1 MTVSLS
7 TKENNSIKT
16 KELDPTYNNK
26 TIKEILNIEN
36 NDLNNEQIEK
46 QNNNNNIN
54 SYKIIYTGDKI
65 ERLSLL
71 KMNNRLN
78 PKFEAM
84 LKEWFNFFSNGND
97 IMDKDNIMSY
107 ISSITS
113 KDHIDENNQD
123 YIDFMKECDQDEKN
137 FILEDE
143 FTKYYHHLAI
153 SQEETVWKH
162 IKAMN
167 YREDFTKRT
176 QSTVIDDSDTKI
188 NNKNLPRYILGNDK
202 QFHDAL
208 IQLFMK
214 FDKKMP
220 IYQFLFFYAPTKMNM
235 MN

>member
-1 MTVSLS
+1 MTISLS
-7 TKENNSIKT
+7 SKENNSTKT

-26 TIKEILNIEN
+26 TIQEILNIEN
-36 NDLNNEQIEK
+36 KDFNNEQIEK
-46 QNNNNNIN
+46 QNNNIN

-65 ERLSLL
+65 ERQPLL
-71 KMNNRLN
+71 RMNNNRLN
-78 PKFEAM
+78 AKFEAM

-143 FTKYYHHLAI
+143 FTKYYHQLAI

-167 YREDFTKRT
+167 YREDFTKGT
-176 QSTVIDDSDTKI
+176 QSSVTDNSDTKI

-208 IQLFMK
+208 IQLFIK
-214 FDKKMP
+214 FDKKIP
-220 IYQFLFFYAPTKMNM
+220 IHHFLFFFMHQ
-235 MN
+235 